1 MIVANT
7 AARPTLWRNR
17 CVIRSSFE
25 PIAQLYFL
33 IVTVSDLDVFF
44 LVDVVTVIFT
54 TQVPAASVRKV
65 VPETLHLALYFVAT
79 VRLIVAF
86 FGSVIRADFTR
97 LEPEIVF
104 FALVVRPIASTTTGT
119 VTCTGASV
127 VLVGARVVV
136 VAASWLSL
144 ARTVGAEC
152 ENPVALNV
160 SHPFSSLMLVVA
172 LPSVPAASITEI
184 SALTGALV
192 KL

>member
-1 MIVANT
+1 
-7 AARPTLWRNR
+7 
-17 CVIRSSFE
+17 
-25 PIAQLYFL
+25 L

-127 VLVGARVVV
+127 VVVGASVV
-136 VAASWLSL
+136 VATASWLSF

-152 ENPVALNV
+152 EKPDALNV
-160 SHPFSSLMLVVA
+160 SQPFSSLMLVVA